1 MILEGLNP
9 RQRYSIRYYG
19 FENGQFVNAFE
30 IRTNMFGKAKLVHP
44 VLGTTPEEH
53 PFFWYQLTAE

>member
-1 MILEGLNP
+1 MIIEGLNP

-19 FENGQFVNAFE
+19 FENGEFVNVFE

-44 VLGTTPEEH
+44 FLGPIPE
-53 PFFWYQLTAE
+53 